1 MNHSFQ
7 PHGEFKVRL
16 DGRIIIS
23 EVAGPWN
30 KELVD
35 QWAAELYVLAR
46 QLTASGPHVGIA
58 VIRGSMLCPPD
69 AFQTMRRAITYAI
82 AKLQCVG
89 SLIVADAGV
98 EGRALMQAAYEQ
110 QYGDAAAPRLFYD
123 LDSARTWALRLLAEQ
138 GY

>member
-30 KELVD
+30 VEAVGN
-35 QWAAELYVLAR
+35 WCREVHVLAK
-46 QLTASGPHVGIA
+46 QLALTGPHVGIA
-58 VIRGSMLCPPD
+58 VMRESMLCPPD
-69 AFQTMRRAITYAI
+69 ALAAMREAISYAT

-89 SLIVADAGV
+89 NGVVADAAV
-98 EGRALMQAAYEQ
+98 EGRDLLRGTYARNYE
-110 QYGDAAAPRLFYD
+110 GSAPHRFFYD
-123 LDSARTWALRLLAEQ
+123 LDSAKLWALSLLAAR